1 MLAVGSTA
9 PISAEH
15 ELAASRKGL
24 NEKFSRLAD
33 GIPANFQVRD
43 TLAEVINV
51 VHSAKNRNNPYL
63 ANSIPN
69 PVIMNARSL
78 LDGEILSG
86 CIFVKMKSDLVDIDA
101 ANHQLKELD
110 ALGRIR
116 WAWQKFGTGVVAS
129 TSFGLQ
135 SAVMIH
141 LIREVSKEIPI
152 VFIDTGYLFPGTYE
166 YALKLQDKLGF
177 KASVYSAK
185 QSPAFQEA
193 SFGKLWEQGKEG
205 MAKYNWINKK
215 EPMDRALK
223 ETGAKLWLA
232 GLRRSQ
238 ASDRKNLNFLEEQN
252 GVLKLYPIL
261 DWDDRKTYQYI
272 PQNDLPYHPLE
283 GMDYDSVGDWHSTR
297 KISEVENVEDA
308 RHGGH
313 GRECG
318 LHIEVPEGTDFT
330 V

>member
-1 MLAVGSTA
+1 
-9 PISAEH
+9 
-15 ELAASRKGL
+15 
-24 NEKFSRLAD
+24 
-33 GIPANFQVRD
+33 
-43 TLAEVINV
+43 
-51 VHSAKNRNNPYL
+51 
-63 ANSIPN
+63 
-69 PVIMNARSL
+69 MNARSL
-78 LDGEILSG
+78 LDGEILAG
-86 CIFVKMKSDLVDIDA
+86 CFFAQMKSDLVDIDA
-101 ANHQLKELD
+101 ANRQLEELD
-110 ALGRIR
+110 ALGRIH
-116 WAWQKFGTGVVAS
+116 WAWEKFGAGVVAS

-141 LIREVSKEIPI
+141 LVREASKEIPVI
-152 VFIDTGYLFPGTYE
+152 FIDTGYLFPGTYE
-166 YALKLQDKLGF
+166 YALKLQDKFGF

-193 SFGKLWEQGKEG
+193 SYGKLWEQGKEG
-205 MAKYNWINKK
+205 MTKYNWLNKK
-215 EPMDRALK
+215 EPMGRALK

-238 ASDRKNLNFLEEQN
+238 ATDRKNLNFLEEQN

-297 KISEVENVEDA
+297 KISEVGNVEDA

-318 LHIEVPEGTDFT
+318 LHIDVPEGTDFT